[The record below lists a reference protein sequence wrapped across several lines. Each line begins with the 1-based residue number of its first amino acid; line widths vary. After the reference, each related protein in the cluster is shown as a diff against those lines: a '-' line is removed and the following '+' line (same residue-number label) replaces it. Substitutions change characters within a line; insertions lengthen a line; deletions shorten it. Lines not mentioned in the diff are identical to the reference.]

1 MTNVVIVVEDSKVL
15 AKNIASMIEGKLD
28 VLVEVKHSYQEAR
41 EALEFVPSDY
51 NLVAAILDL
60 NLPDAPNGE
69 IVDLYLDEEIPSIVL
84 TGTFDEEIRT
94 KLIGRGVVDYILKES
109 RQSIEYVLRVI
120 RRLISNKGCT
130 AMVVDD
136 SKTSRRYVSSMLV
149 QQNYQVAEANDGIEA
164 LEVIQKQDISIILTD
179 YVMPNMDGVELL
191 KKIRSKYT
199 MIEMPV
205 IALSS
210 EENDGISARFL
221 KNGANDFLKKPFSY
235 EEFQSRTMA
244 VMEAIDNTRYIQELA
259 DKDALTKL
267 YNRRYYYET
276 GGALYQKYKNSGK
289 PAFMVMMDIDHFKSI
304 NDNYGHDIGDDA
316 LKVIAQVLRKTF
328 REQLFARLGGEE
340 FSAFIVD
347 MPAERV
353 HKLLQVFADIL
364 KKTPVKLKDGNSF
377 TMTIS
382 MGLTCQFGDDF
393 SAMLKQS
400 DELLYQAKEN
410 GRDQVCHDFAV
421 AET

>member
-1 MTNVVIVVEDSKVL
+1 MVDVVIVVEDSHVL
-15 AKNIASMIEGKLD
+15 AKNLASMIENNLD
-28 VLVEVKHSYQEAR
+28 VMVEVKSSYQEAR

-51 NLVAAILDL
+51 NIVAAILDL

-84 TGTFDEEIRT
+84 TGTFDESSRV

-109 RQSIEYVLRVI
+109 RQSVEYVLRVI
-120 RRLISNKGCT
+120 NRLRKNKGCI

-136 SKTSRRYVSSMLV
+136 SKTSRKYVRSMLE
-149 QQNYQVAEANDGIEA
+149 QQNYQVAEAIDGVQA
-164 LEVIQKQDISIILTD
+164 LEILQQQDISLILTD

-191 KKIRSKYT
+191 KKIRSQKDMT
-199 MIEMPV
+199 ELPV

-244 VMEAIDNTRYIQELA
+244 VMEALENIRYIQDIA
-259 DKDALTKL
+259 NKDALTKL
-267 YNRRYYYET
+267 YNRRYYYQE
-276 GGALYQKYKNSGK
+276 GGLLYNQFKKSDK
-289 PAFMVMMDIDHFKSI
+289 QAFMVMLDIDHFKSI
-304 NDNYGHDIGDDA
+304 NDTYGHEVGDDA
-316 LKVIAQVLRKTF
+316 LKVIAAVLQKTF

-340 FSAFIVD
+340 FSAFITGMD
-347 MPAERV
+347 TDRV
-353 HKLLQVFADIL
+353 QKLLQIFAKML
-364 KKTPVKLKDGNSF
+364 SSTPVKLANGDSF
-377 TMTIS
+377 TMTVS
-382 MGLTCQFGDDF
+382 MGLSKQYGDSF

-400 DELLYQAKEN
+400 DELLYQAKQN
-410 GRDQVCHDFAV
+410 GRNQVCHDFD
-421 AET
+421 